1 MPQTDFPG
9 ATASEKERDRTT
21 AALKFSGTRPL
32 RRAFG
37 GIREVEAVVGL
48 TGISAYA
55 VKANDGKFC
64 AAVSLAVT
72 GDVARAKDIVVTH
85 AEDVEGFGAGV
96 PSESATASGGQDA
109 AFEGEEAREGE
120 GLPPPPPPL
129 RLMLLDVAGWRA
141 ATRGEEVHP
150 ASVPR
155 VLHGAGEAGQR
166 RSRCHVRARALGG
179 ALRLQEA
186 MNAYGLVA

>member
-1 MPQTDFPG
+1 MEY
-9 ATASEKERDRTT
+9 A
-21 AALKFSGTRPL
+21 
-32 RRAFG
+32 
-37 GIREVEAVVGL
+37 EVEAVVGL
-48 TGISAYA
+48 TGISASA

-120 GLPPPPPPL
+120 GLPPLPPPL
-129 RLMLLDVAGWRA
+129 RLMLLDVAGMAHRHQR
-141 ATRGEEVHP
+141 RGET
-150 ASVPR
+150 A
-155 VLHGAGEAGQR
+155 
-166 RSRCHVRARALGG
+166 HVRDAACPSLSGWSRPTRREPQSRTRACSRRGRC
-179 ALRLQEA
+179 AFRRP
-186 MNAYGLVA
+186 